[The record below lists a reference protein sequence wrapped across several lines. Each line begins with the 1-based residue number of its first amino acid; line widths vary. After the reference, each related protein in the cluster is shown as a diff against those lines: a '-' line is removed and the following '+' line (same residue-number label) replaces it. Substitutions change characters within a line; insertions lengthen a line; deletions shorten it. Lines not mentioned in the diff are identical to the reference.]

1 MLNASQ
7 DKTKHGI
14 YFIFSVLALPL
25 LHSLHSLH
33 SSLPRYL
40 TKTLLY
46 TKQPTQKPAAL
57 SNQVNKL
64 QVSAIAAT
72 AALKSFSLISSLNWT
87 MMKQDRA
94 SINPTHQA
102 KRLGLAGFQ
111 RGEGCKTTATRVAII
126 PRGAKGV
133 NPNNMLVTNSHE
145 TMPKMT
151 FTRRRF
157 LI

>member
-1 MLNASQ
+1 MLNAKQ

-72 AALKSFSLISSLNWT
+72 AALNSFSLISSLNWT

-94 SINPTHQA
+94 SINPTPSNKIRIRVQ
-102 KRLGLAGFQ
+102 KLGTRIRCTFMSNNTNPLKLTPSKTLRTCRLPE
-111 RGEGCKTTATRVAII
+111 R
-126 PRGAKGV
+126 
-133 NPNNMLVTNSHE
+133 
-145 TMPKMT
+145 
-151 FTRRRF
+151 
-157 LI
+157 